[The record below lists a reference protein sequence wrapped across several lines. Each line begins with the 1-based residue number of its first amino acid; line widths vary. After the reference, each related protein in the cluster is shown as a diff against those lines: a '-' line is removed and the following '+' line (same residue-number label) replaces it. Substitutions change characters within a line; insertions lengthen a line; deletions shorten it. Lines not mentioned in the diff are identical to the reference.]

1 MSLRKEHWEKVYT
14 TKEPNEVSWT
24 QAVPKTSLA
33 LIHRSGIAT
42 SASIIDVGGGDS
54 NLVDHLLDEGY
65 TNITVLDISAS
76 ALERAKQRLGEKASR
91 VKWIVSD
98 VTEFKPT
105 DRYDLWHDRATFHFL
120 TSAEDVTAYLAIT
133 SQFVTGFMTIGTFS
147 DKGPDKC
154 SGLTIHKYSEEALQ
168 AQFTKD
174 FQRIE
179 CVTEEHI
186 TPFNTTQ
193 HFLFC
198 LFARRI

>member
-24 QAVPKTSLA
+24 QVVPKTSLA
-33 LIHRSGIAT
+33 LIHHSGIPK

-54 NLVDHLLDEGY
+54 MLVDHLLDEGFE
-65 TNITVLDISAS
+65 NVTVLDISSA
-76 ALERAKQRLGEKASR
+76 ALERAKQRLGAKALR
-91 VKWIVSD
+91 VKWIASD
-98 VTEFKPT
+98 VTEFMPT
-105 DRYDLWHDRATFHFL
+105 ESYDLWHDRAMFHFL
-120 TSAEDVTAYLAIT
+120 TSAEDVAAYLAIT

-168 AQFTKD
+168 EQFTKY

-198 LFARRI
+198 LFARR